1 MSLLKTVKK
10 IVFLAPVRCG
20 RTFYAVDIVET
31 ANKISVRFTPTDE
44 YLMLD
49 PRRENEAFMPEHIHL
64 FEKWQHIGLAV
75 GSLRYFLTEN
85 NISHTWVNTT
95 DGAEIIMDR
104 VDQAEYIGIEKQE
117 KLKHAHR
124 TFNPEIPVDAETEQ
138 LFNSMIDEFLTTNNG
153 HKIVVTDSVM
163 RKKLAALAV
172 YWGSQ
177 GDVNAHI
184 RPPQM
189 NTTPMMISVPAKD
202 FDINYWFNMGALY
215 ATIGLTA
222 LARGYQVAY
231 CNAFNMF
238 DPRVARVEDLL
249 QVKFGTYTT
258 ENVPPRPWICIGK
271 ALDPSK
277 PHNWVGVENRYEDDI
292 MITCILTTKD
302 YIKVITQE
310 EHV

>member
-20 RTFYAVDIVET
+20 RTFYAVDITET
-31 ANKISVRFTPTDE
+31 ADKISVKFTPTDE

-75 GSLRYFLTEN
+75 GSLRYFLDEN
-85 NISHTWVNTT
+85 NIAYAWQNKAG
-95 DGAEIIMDR
+95 GAEVLMERIDR
-104 VDQAEYIGIEKQE
+104 EEYIGIEKQE
-117 KLKHAHR
+117 KLKHAQR
-124 TFNPEIPVDAETEQ
+124 TFNSEVAVDTETEQ
-138 LFNSMIDEFLTTNNG
+138 VFNTMIDEFLSKREG
-153 HKIVVTDSVM
+153 HKIIVTDPAM
-163 RKKLAALAV
+163 RKKLSALAV

-177 GDVNAHI
+177 GDVNAHV

-189 NTTPMMISVPAKD
+189 TTTPMMISVPAKE
-202 FDINYWFNMGALY
+202 FDIAYWFDMGDLY
-215 ATIGLTA
+215 AKLGLTA
-222 LARGYQVAY
+222 LDRGYQVAY

-249 QVKFGTYTT
+249 QVKFGTYTA

-271 ALDPSK
+271 ALDPTK

-302 YIKVITQE
+302 YVKVITE
-310 EHV
+310 EANV